1 LFWPSG
7 VELRGGRSRGI
18 GAGRGSDERFAD
30 LIAQDWRG
38 HGPDHRRVF
47 LLYRQLLSLRI
58 YAKLGATQTLVV
70 VVLVAILVWLT
81 AMTALLK
88 NDKGAFALVFGNENQ
103 VIQGAPIDASK

>member
-1 LFWPSG
+1 LARDADRMSALLISLLKIGG
-7 VELRGGRSRGI
+7 VTALTI
-18 GAGRGSDERFAD
+18 GVF
-30 LIAQDWRG
+30 
-38 HGPDHRRVF
+38 F

-88 NDKGAFALVFGNENQ
+88 SAFALVFGNENQ

>member
-1 LFWPSG
+1 LARDADRMSALLISLLKIGG
-7 VELRGGRSRGI
+7 VTALTI
-18 GAGRGSDERFAD
+18 GVF
-30 LIAQDWRG
+30 
-38 HGPDHRRVF
+38 F

-88 NDKGAFALVFGNENQ
+88 NDRGAFALVFGNENQ

>member
-1 LFWPSG
+1 
-7 VELRGGRSRGI
+7 VELARDADRMSALLTSLLKIGGVTALTI
-18 GAGRGSDERFAD
+18 G
-30 LIAQDWRG
+30 
-38 HGPDHRRVF
+38 VF
-47 LLYRQLLSLRI
+47 FLLYRQLLSLLYRQLLSLRI

-88 NDKGAFALVFGNENQ
+88 NDRGAFALVFGNENQ